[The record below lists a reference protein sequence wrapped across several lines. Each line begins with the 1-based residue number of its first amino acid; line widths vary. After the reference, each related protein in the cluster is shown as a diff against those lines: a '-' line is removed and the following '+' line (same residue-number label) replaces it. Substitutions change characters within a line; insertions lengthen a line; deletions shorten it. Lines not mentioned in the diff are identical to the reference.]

1 MSLNRYRHRNRVF
14 LSLSKMSE
22 DRVFGYW
29 RYKNDTGQGVKPANS
44 SLTFIGIGE
53 FSQHF
58 CVYSIERRFFNHIIA
73 REKQK
78 YKMVYVKLTRAW
90 LTPRHI
96 FVCAAVYAPT
106 QNTKDCEILAN
117 FVCLKFAF
125 RKKNISATFGT
136 KKKIED
142 SFQRDFSNI
151 MNNSISDV
159 QFLSLKKNQ
168 EPYLRVRE
176 PPPFSAFS

>member
-1 MSLNRYRHRNRVF
+1 MSLGQTSSSSFFLSLLLDSFLHAQNKTLATSKKKYILACARPRYLYLFLNEMSLNRYRHRNRVF

-53 FSQHF
+53 FSQQF

-78 YKMVYVKLTRAW
+78 YKMVYVKLTRA
-90 LTPRHI
+90 
-96 FVCAAVYAPT
+96 
-106 QNTKDCEILAN
+106 
-117 FVCLKFAF
+117 
-125 RKKNISATFGT
+125 
-136 KKKIED
+136 
-142 SFQRDFSNI
+142 
-151 MNNSISDV
+151 
-159 QFLSLKKNQ
+159 
-168 EPYLRVRE
+168 
-176 PPPFSAFS
+176 